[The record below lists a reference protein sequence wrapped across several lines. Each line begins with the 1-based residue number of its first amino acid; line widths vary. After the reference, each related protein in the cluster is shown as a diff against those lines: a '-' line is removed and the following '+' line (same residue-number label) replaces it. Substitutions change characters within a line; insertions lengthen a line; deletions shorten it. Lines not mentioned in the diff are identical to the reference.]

1 MLVKLIHTPADP
13 VRFAFLHL
21 FTKREGMARDDGTK
35 GTPKFEATAII
46 QPGGANEKRIN
57 DAIVAVAKEKYGE
70 KEVSDGAGGKIPN
83 WKAVL
88 KGLDADRRGLR
99 DGNDKRTPGGDIYDG
114 FEGMKFITARTE
126 KRPGVYDRDRSV
138 LTAEDGKPYSG
149 AYGNLNIDIWA
160 LKKQGVKPCIVAELS
175 GAQFVDDG
183 DAFGGGVGAAK
194 PDDFEDLGAGE
205 DEGSGDNGS
214 TETADNPFD

>member
-13 VRFAFLHL
+13 VRFAFLHV
-21 FTKREGMARDDGTK
+21 FTKREGMTREDGTK
-35 GTPKFEATAII
+35 GTPKFEATGII

-57 DAIVAVAKEKYGE
+57 DAIIEVAKEKFGT

-88 KGLDADRRGLR
+88 KNLDADRRGLR
-99 DGNDKRTPGGDIYDG
+99 DGNTKTTPAGDIYDG
-114 FEGMKFITARTE
+114 FEGMKFVTARTE
-126 KRPGVYDRDRSV
+126 KRPGIYDRDRSV

-149 AYGNLNIDIWA
+149 SYGNLNVDIWA

-175 GAQFVDDG
+175 GLQFVEDG

-194 PDDFEDLGAGE
+194 PDDFEDLGVGE
-205 DEGSGDNGS
+205 DEGSADNGS
-214 TETADNPFD
+214 TETADSPFD